1 MQEREDNYRIRGDE
15 VQGTME
21 ALGGNGTVHPL
32 KHNTRSVVERL
43 VRVCGDFRLTEIFSV
58 KQQVR
63 WPT

>member
-15 VQGTME
+15 VR
-21 ALGGNGTVHPL
+21 GGNGTVHPL